1 MSLDLRKLTF
11 HLQLLIW
18 ILVRFFIVAKIDFL
32 STVYADCYSFTSSI
46 YFSIMQT
53 MTKSP
58 KEEAIER
65 AILRKLQG
73 SPLKDFTEAA
83 LNDPEINAYQEYA
96 NTTSI
101 LRLKYNDHG
110 PVHMR
115 TVVLNALTL
124 AELLHE
130 SGILLNLE
138 QEETGSYDDS
148 RAALI
153 LAGLLHD
160 IGMCA
165 TRMNH
170 ENLSVSFAMP
180 IISRFLKTLYPEDIR
195 KQVLL
200 RGLCIECIA
209 GHMGVVKV
217 NSLEAGIILIAD
229 GADMEKGR
237 ARIPM
242 LLTHDAKVGDIH
254 QYSSAAIENL
264 EIKHGAEKPIKI
276 EILMKSDAGFFQVE
290 EVLFP
295 KLNMSPVK
303 PYVELYAG
311 VAGAPVKK
319 YL

>member
-1 MSLDLRKLTF
+1 
-11 HLQLLIW
+11 
-18 ILVRFFIVAKIDFL
+18 
-32 STVYADCYSFTSSI
+32 
-46 YFSIMQT
+46 

-58 KEEAIER
+58 KEEALER
-65 AILRKLQG
+65 AILRKLEG
-73 SPLKDFTEAA
+73 SPLKNFAEAIFS
-83 LNDPEINAYQEYA
+83 DPEITAYHEIA
-96 NTTSI
+96 NTISI
-101 LRLKYNDHG
+101 RRLKYNDHG

-124 AELLHE
+124 AELLHNA
-130 SGILLNLE
+130 GILLSIE
-138 QEETGSYDDS
+138 QEEIGTYDDS
-148 RAALI
+148 RTALL

-170 ENLSVSFAMP
+170 ENLSVSLALP
-180 IISRFLKTLYPEDIR
+180 IINRFLERLYPNDIR

-200 RGLCIECIA
+200 RGLCTECIA
-209 GHMGVVKV
+209 GHMGFVKV
-217 NSLEAGIILIAD
+217 HSLEAGIILIAD

-264 EIKHGAEKPIKI
+264 DILKGNEKPIKI

-303 PYVELYAG
+303 PYVELYATVIG
-311 VAGAPVKK
+311 STAKK